1 MKSSGRNRLDAA
13 AAVALPAPAAGGTAM
28 GSRLRRETKRRSVG
42 VKVCVFGAGAV
53 GGHLA
58 GRLAKG
64 GAQVSV
70 ITRGAHLQAIQ
81 ANGLTVQAADGDI
94 HVHPEATDDASR
106 LGPQDAVVV
115 TVKAPALP
123 SVAAAIAPLLGP
135 ETPVAFV
142 MNGIPWWYF
151 HRHGGPLDGR
161 RLELVDPGDAVWNA
175 VGPERA
181 IGGVAY
187 SACTVVRPGVVHV
200 ENRNSRVILGEP
212 DNQRSA
218 RAAALAETL
227 AAGGIGVEVT
237 DRIRDAIWSKLVL
250 NLTSGP
256 LAILAQ
262 AAPRDIFVE
271 PPMPE
276 AAGRLGLEAVAIAE
290 GMGCHPKVSPTMRT
304 GGNLQMAHKPS
315 LLQDLELGRPMEI
328 DALLV
333 APLELARL
341 AGVATPTLDL
351 VVSLAKVRA
360 RMAGL
365 YR

>member
-1 MKSSGRNRLDAA
+1 M
-13 AAVALPAPAAGGTAM
+13 
-28 GSRLRRETKRRSVG
+28 
-42 VKVCVFGAGAV
+42 KVCVFGAGAV

-64 GAQVSV
+64 GARVSV
-70 ITRGAHLQAIQ
+70 VTRGAHLEAIQ
-81 ANGLTVQAADGDI
+81 AHGLTVEAADGTL
-94 HVHPEATDDASR
+94 HAHPEATEDPRR
-106 LGPQDAVVV
+106 LGPQDCVVV

-123 SVAAAIAPLLGP
+123 SVAATIAPLLGP
-135 ETPVAFV
+135 ETPVVFV

-151 HRHGGPLDGR
+151 HRHGGPWDGR
-161 RLELVDPGDAVWNA
+161 RLKLVDPDDAVWNA

-187 SACTVVRPGVVHV
+187 SACTVIRPGVVHV

-212 DNQRSA
+212 DNRRSA
-218 RAAALAETL
+218 RVAALAEPL
-227 AAGGIGVEVT
+227 AAGGIGVEIT
-237 DRIRDAIWSKLVL
+237 DRIRDAIWSKLLL

-256 LAILAQ
+256 FAILAQ
-262 AAPRDIFVE
+262 AAIKDVYAE
-271 PPMPE
+271 PEMPE
-276 AAGRLGLEAVAIAE
+276 AGRRVAAEAFAIAE
-290 GMGCHPKVSPTMRT
+290 GMGCHPGVDRNAGTRA
-304 GGNLQMAHKPS
+304 NLQLAHKPS

-341 AGVATPTLDL
+341 AGVTTPMLDL
-351 VVSLAKVRA
+351 LVSLAKVRA